1 VSGRLHPLATVALA
15 SLVFAGTVGGGIF
28 ALAGD
33 PVAIAAPATA
43 ARLGTPEPSAPALA
57 TLPAAAQPVSP
68 APTASS
74 EPTAAPSRDLAAG
87 VAPRIRQREGAMIR
101 ATPTPPP
108 TPTPR
113 PITTTPTPAA
123 TPAPAPGG
131 GTAAGPNYRVAT
143 RVVVPALG
151 IDLPVMPQRTS
162 YPACN
167 VAMYLTELSQPGQG
181 GPTYLYA
188 HARAGM
194 FLALLTQSQISNGA
208 NMIGMRV
215 DVYTGDDRV
224 FTYQIDEVRRH
235 TTDLAAVLAR
245 GNESLWLQTS
255 EGPRG
260 TIPKLQVGA
269 HLVSSGSASHAAS
282 HPVPRPVAC

>member
-1 VSGRLHPLATVALA
+1 MTDQRRPLAVVTLGSLIFALA
-15 SLVFAGTVGGGIF
+15 VGGGIF
-28 ALAGD
+28 AFSGEAVRPAGATIAP
-33 PVAIAAPATA
+33 PVAMPLVPSPTMAASGRRTA
-43 ARLGTPEPSAPALA
+43 ATPSANPTARPSRDLTA
-57 TLPAAAQPVSP
+57 GTAPRSRQRASTMTRSTPPP
-68 APTASS
+68 APTA
-74 EPTAAPSRDLAAG
+74 
-87 VAPRIRQREGAMIR
+87 
-101 ATPTPPP
+101 
-108 TPTPR
+108 R
-113 PITTTPTPAA
+113 PAPAA
-123 TPAPAPGG
+123 TAVPVPRPVVPAPAPPVSG
-131 GTAAGPNYRVAT
+131 GTAVGPSHRVAT

-167 VAMYLTELSQPGQG
+167 VAMYLAELSQPGRG

-194 FLALLTQSQISNGA
+194 FLSLLTQSQIADGA
-208 NMIGMRV
+208 NMLGMQAH
-215 DVYTGDDRV
+215 VYTGDNRV

-235 TTDLAAVLAR
+235 TTDLAAVFAR
-245 GNESLWLQTS
+245 GSESLWLQTS

-282 HPVPRPVAC
+282 HPVPRPVPC